1 MAVINHVY
9 TERGD
14 HAEVL
19 WETIDGSDTGQWYE
33 LHDYNDNTVTIGG
46 TFDSNT
52 LTMQGANADD
62 QSDAF
67 TLTDNNGLSIAL
79 TAAGGKL
86 IAEAPKYKSQSLGSG
101 ASSDIDVIVKLRRS

>member
-1 MAVINHVY
+1 MAIIEFQF
-9 TERGD
+9 TQDGD

-19 WETIDGSDTGQWYE
+19 WETIDGSDTGQWYK
-33 LHDYNDNTVTIGG
+33 LHDYNDNTVTISG

-67 TLTDNNGLSIAL
+67 TLTDNNGLSIAV
-79 TAAGGKL
+79 TAAGGRL
-86 IAEAPKYKSQSLGSG
+86 MAEAPKYIRPSLGAG
-101 ASSDIDVIVKLRRS
+101 ASSDIDVRVQLRTS